1 MKKIITQF
9 TAILCT
15 VLMIFTSN
23 ITAFAEESQ
32 FINDKNT
39 VLPSGLTVREFSQ
52 KMEDITLSEVYY
64 ASAMMGIFQG
74 DNVLYIGYF
83 GYSDVENKI
92 PVDENSVYE
101 WGSISKTLIWV
112 SAMQLWEQ
120 GKLDLERDIKE
131 YLPNGFFKHL
141 SYDEPITMMNL
152 MNHNAGWQETTR
164 PISIHQE
171 KNVLSLG
178 ETLQNIEPAQINRP
192 GEVVAY
198 SNYGAALAGYVIEC
212 ITKQDFCEY
221 VHENIF
227 EPLGMEHTA
236 LNPFHSDNEFVFEQR
251 KNMKSYYF
259 NIGNCINRG
268 NMLDYIAIY
277 PAGAVTGTISD
288 LIIYG
293 QALVNDDAPLFQ
305 SPETQ
310 KMMFTGTY
318 FYDNS
323 NIPTCTHGFW
333 CNERA
338 VRTYGHSGATNFGQ
352 ANLEFDLDSKVGIAI
367 MINEG
372 NGNQFLNNVPTY
384 VFGELSPNKY
394 ATNTTEEIELN
405 GYYIPSRSTYCG
417 MLKFI
422 PYLQAISGKS
432 LGKAERIYENLYQIR
447 FKGLL
452 DDNSE
457 TAIIIGLKNGS
468 NGEYIIEQASVEL
481 VQDRLYIL
489 KLCLFTAYILLG
501 IFSIF
506 MFLIHYK
513 YKKHGKYKTYKGQ
526 NIIIIGQFSWLVS
539 VILVLISCTIYI
551 QNSGGITYMVST
563 VIGILQIICIAISG
577 ISAIIS
583 IINLLKEKSN
593 AYYYILYT
601 LGNTIMIVTTLYFEV
616 YRFWEI

>member
-1 MKKIITQF
+1 MKKIITRF

-15 VLMIFTSN
+15 VLMIFTSG

-32 FINDKNT
+32 SINDKNV
-39 VLPSGLTVREFSQ
+39 VLPSGFTVNEFSL
-52 KMEDITLSEVYY
+52 KMEDISLEAYY
-64 ASAMMGIFQG
+64 ASAMVGIFQG
-74 DNVLYIGYF
+74 DDVLYTGYF

-112 SAMQLWEQ
+112 SALQLWEQ
-120 GKLDLERDIKE
+120 GKLDLDRDIRE
-131 YLPNGFFKHL
+131 YLPNGFFQHL

-164 PISIHQE
+164 PISIHHE
-171 KNVLSLG
+171 KDVLPLG
-178 ETLQNIEPAQINRP
+178 EALQSIEPAQINRP

-198 SNYGAALAGYVIEC
+198 SNYGAAVAGYVIEC
-212 ITKQDFCEY
+212 ITEQDFCEY

-268 NMLDYIAIY
+268 NMLDYISAY
-277 PAGAVTGTISD
+277 PAGAATGTISD
-288 LIIYG
+288 LMIYG

-318 FYDNS
+318 FYGNS
-323 NIPTCTHGFW
+323 DIPTCTHGFW

-352 ANLEFDLDSKVGIAI
+352 ADLEFDLDSKIGIAI

-372 NGNQFLNNVPTY
+372 NGNQFLNDAPTY

-394 ATNTTEEIELN
+394 ATDITEKIELN
-405 GYYIPSRSTYCG
+405 GYYLLSRSTYRG
-417 MLKFI
+417 MFKFM
-422 PYLQAISGKS
+422 PYLQAISGKI
-432 LGKAERIYENLYQIR
+432 LGEAEYIDENIYQIR

-457 TAIIIGLKNGS
+457 NAFIIGLKNDS
-468 NGEYIIEQASVEL
+468 NSNLIIEQPSVEITH
-481 VQDRLYIL
+481 DKLYIL
-489 KLCLFTAYILLG
+489 KLCLFTVYILLAVL
-501 IFSIF
+501 SIF
-506 MFLIHYK
+506 MFLIRYK
-513 YKKHGKYKTYKGQ
+513 YKKHGKYQTYKGQ
-526 NIIIIGQFSWLVS
+526 NAILIGQISWLTS
-539 VILVLISCTIYI
+539 VILLLITCVIYV
-551 QNSGGITYMVST
+551 QNTGGITYMVSA
-563 VIGILQIICIAISG
+563 VIGILQMICIAVSG
-577 ISAIIS
+577 VSAIIS
-583 IINLLKEKSN
+583 VINLLKEKSHT
-593 AYYYILYT
+593 YRYILYT
-601 LGNTIMIVTTLYFEV
+601 LCNIVMIAAAGYFEV
-616 YRFWEI
+616 YHFWEI